1 MKPSTAM
8 CLFAMALPWPAAV
21 AGDAPAAAGTLVE
34 LRVDAQRKVANDLGR
49 AVVFVEAA
57 GAEPAELARR
67 VKERLAE
74 GLAIA
79 KHQAGVSVQSG
90 ATHTWPVQGRG
101 GAIEG
106 WRMRSELVIESADA
120 AVLSALVGR
129 LQKTMAV
136 AGITFQPSPEARR
149 RAEEEAE
156 LEAIDRFRDKARRVA
171 AVFKQPYRIRRMSI
185 NAGGGGQPPMPLM
198 RGAAMEAA
206 MPLEA
211 GESTVS
217 VAVEGQ
223 IELPAEPP
231 R

>member
-1 MKPSTAM
+1 MKPSIAIS
-8 CLFAMALPWPAAV
+8 LFAMALPWCAAV
-21 AGDAPAAAGTLVE
+21 AGEAPAAAGTLIE
-34 LRVDAQRKVANDLGR
+34 LRVDAQRKAPNDLGR

-67 VKERLAE
+67 VKERLAD

-79 KHQAGVSVQSG
+79 KAQAGVDVKSG
-90 ATHTWPVQGRG
+90 TTGTWPVYAKGG
-101 GAIEG
+101 GAIES

-120 AVLSALVGR
+120 TVLSALVGR

-156 LEAIDRFRDKARRVA
+156 LEAIGRFRDKAGRVA

-185 NAGGGGQPPMPLM
+185 NPGGGGEPPRPML
-198 RGAAMEAA
+198 RAAAMEA

-211 GESTVS
+211 GESTVG
-217 VAVEGQ
+217 VAVEGE
-223 IELPAEPP
+223 IELTGEPP